1 MKKLVLTL
9 ALSALALGASAET
22 TEPMIS
28 RTLKLAKGWNA
39 VYLELTPETSD
50 PAAFFA
56 FADVTRAGSYQTG
69 AYDKTAQYDSEG
81 NSLNQKPVS
90 YLVWEKGSSASTL
103 KSLTGGH
110 VYLVY
115 AKEAATTEYRG
126 VPALPRMNWLTGE
139 SSEGVI
145 SLIAPS
151 LEPGVT
157 EPAQSYFA
165 EGPWD
170 RKSVYRVLGTTESAP
185 TFLSDISAKPK
196 VTAGLG
202 YALTGTSNARWAGV
216 IDVQNNLFFD
226 KGETKASVMIRNAGT
241 TNHTFR
247 IALEAAEAPEGI
259 VLPKLSLQ
267 DPVTNA
273 AVAATWSPFTTDT
286 PREIT
291 LARGEAKRLV
301 FALDRSVLKDVTKCG
316 AILSV
321 KDLSGTEMSVRAP
334 VYVDPAEDPEVV
346 AFPAGT
352 WVGTL
357 SLSHVT
363 RREAVHREGE
373 TNTVYAVDAPMT
385 AMVIAKV
392 DTNGV
397 AKLMQ
402 HAETPSGGRAIT
414 VFLSA
419 TTPEIVGTGKFG
431 DYVDFD
437 WTLDKDARD
446 NPFRHAHHPDHASGK
461 TIGNAMRL
469 AWNNKDEKM
478 KFVRNEDETTVG
490 VVTWSVI
497 GLTSEEIKTLGVF
510 SLKRI
515 Q

>member
-1 MKKLVLTL
+1 MKKLVFTF
-9 ALSALALGASAET
+9 ALSVFALGATAEI
-22 TEPMIS
+22 TEPMIT

-50 PAAFFA
+50 PAAFFS
-56 FADVTRAGSYQTG
+56 FADVTRAGSYQSG

-81 NSLNQKPVS
+81 NPLNQKPVS

-103 KSLTGGH
+103 KTLTGGH

-115 AKEAATTEYRG
+115 AKEAATTDYRG
-126 VPALPRMNWLTGE
+126 VPALPRMSWLTGE
-139 SSEGVI
+139 SSEGII

-185 TFLSDISAKPK
+185 TFLSDIGAKPK
-196 VTAGLG
+196 VTAGNG

-216 IDVQNNLFFD
+216 IDVQNVLFFN
-226 KGETKASVMIRNAGT
+226 KGETKASVTIRNAGT

-247 IALEAAEAPEGI
+247 VALEAAAAPEGI

-267 DPVTNA
+267 DPVTNVT
-273 AVAATWSPFTTDT
+273 VAATWSPFTTET

-334 VYVDPAEDPEVV
+334 IYVDPAEDPETVK
-346 AFPAGT
+346 FPAGT
-352 WVGTL
+352 WVGML
-357 SLSHVT
+357 SLTHVT
-363 RREAVHREGE
+363 RREGMPDTA
-373 TNTVYAVDAPMT
+373 YAMDAPMN
-385 AMVIAKV
+385 AMFIVKV
-392 DTNGV
+392 DETGK
-397 AKLMQ
+397 AKLVQ
-402 HAETPSGGRAIT
+402 HSEMPSGGRAIT
-414 VFLSA
+414 AFLSA
-419 TTPEIVGTGKFG
+419 TTSEIAGTGEFG
-431 DYVDFD
+431 QFNIFD

-461 TIGNAMRL
+461 TIVNKLRL
-469 AWNNKDEKM
+469 DWEFKDGKTT
-478 KFVRNEDETTVG
+478 FVRNENETTVG
-490 VVTWSVI
+490 VVTWSVT
-497 GLTSEEIKTLGVF
+497 GLTGEEVKSVGAF

-515 Q
+515 K